1 MSKGVCLFVCKICI
15 IISRQ
20 MFVYNITMF
29 KITEVC
35 PCMHII
41 YLYQDMNIVHL
52 LYIRV
57 FQHLY
62 FIIILNLV
70 LLFLMSITVV
80 KNYDNVP

>member
-1 MSKGVCLFVCKICI
+1 MHAYYRF
-15 IISRQ
+15 ISR
-20 MFVYNITMF
+20 Y
-29 KITEVC
+29 E
-35 PCMHII
+35 
-41 YLYQDMNIVHL
+41 YLHL

>member
-1 MSKGVCLFVCKICI
+1 
-15 IISRQ
+15 
-20 MFVYNITMF
+20 
-29 KITEVC
+29 
-35 PCMHII
+35 MHII

-70 LLFLMSITVV
+70 LLFLMCITVV

>member
-1 MSKGVCLFVCKICI
+1 
-15 IISRQ
+15 
-20 MFVYNITMF
+20 
-29 KITEVC
+29 
-35 PCMHII
+35 
-41 YLYQDMNIVHL
+41 MNIVHL

-80 KNYDNVP
+80 KITIMYLKSSDSESHGE

>member
-1 MSKGVCLFVCKICI
+1 MHAYYIF
-15 IISRQ
+15 ISRYEYCA
-20 MFVYNITMF
+20 FAI
-29 KITEVC
+29 
-35 PCMHII
+35 
-41 YLYQDMNIVHL
+41 
-52 LYIRV
+52 YIRV

>member
-29 KITEVC
+29 KSRRF
-35 PCMHII
+35 
-41 YLYQDMNIVHL
+41 VHVSYYTFISRYEYCTF

-62 FIIILNLV
+62 YIIIFNLV
-70 LLFLMSITVV
+70 LLFLMSNTVV
-80 KNYDNVP
+80 KN